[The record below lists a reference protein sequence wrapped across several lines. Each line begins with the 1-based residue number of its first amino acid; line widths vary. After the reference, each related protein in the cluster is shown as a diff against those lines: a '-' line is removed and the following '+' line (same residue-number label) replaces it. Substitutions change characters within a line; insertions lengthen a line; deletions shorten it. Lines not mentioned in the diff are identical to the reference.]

1 MHLTYNKL
9 LLFNMSKLFV
19 ISAPSGAGK
28 TTLIKSLLEDS
39 SKRNLKL
46 GISCTTRSKRKN
58 EINGE
63 SYLFKTKEEFQAMVE
78 KEELLESAEVFGN
91 FYGTP
96 RKWVEKHLN
105 KDINIILELDW
116 QGEKQIKEN
125 YPDAVSIFILPPSL
139 EDLRE
144 RLNKRNQDSESD
156 IKKRLA
162 QAKIEIINGCSFD
175 KIIINDNFE
184 SAIKDLIC
192 IIDLDKEIPKE
203 RQELAN
209 NSLNQLLDQ

>member
-28 TTLIKSLLEDS
+28 TTLIESLLEHS
-39 SKRNLKL
+39 SKRNLRL
-46 GISCTTRSKRKN
+46 GISCTTRLKRKN
-58 EINGE
+58 ETNGE
-63 SYLFKTKEEFQAMVE
+63 SYFFKTKEEFQEMSE

-96 RKWVEKHLN
+96 RKWVEEQLN
-105 KDINIILELDW
+105 KDIDIILELDW

-144 RLNKRNQDSESD
+144 RLNKRNQDSEGD

-175 KIIINDNFE
+175 KIIINDDFE
-184 SAIKDLIC
+184 AAVKDLIF
-192 IIDLDKEIPKE
+192 IIYLDKKIPRE
-203 RQELAN
+203 RQELVN

>member
-1 MHLTYNKL
+1 
-9 LLFNMSKLFV
+9 MSKLFV

-28 TTLIKSLLEDS
+28 TTLIESLLEHS
-39 SKRNLKL
+39 SKRNLRL

-58 EINGE
+58 ETNGE
-63 SYLFKTKEEFQAMVE
+63 SYFFKTKEEFQEMSE

-96 RKWVEKHLN
+96 RKWVEEQLN
-105 KDINIILELDW
+105 KDIDIILELDW

-125 YPDAVSIFILPPSL
+125 YPDAISIFILPPSL

-144 RLNKRNQDSESD
+144 RLNKRNQDSEDD

-175 KIIINDNFE
+175 KIIINDDFE
-184 SAIKDLIC
+184 AAVKDLIF

-203 RQELAN
+203 RQELVK

>member
-1 MHLTYNKL
+1 MTYNKL
-9 LLFNMSKLFV
+9 LLFIMSKLFV

-28 TTLIKSLLEDS
+28 TTLIESLLEHS
-39 SKRNLKL
+39 SKRNLRL

-58 EINGE
+58 ETNGE
-63 SYLFKTKEEFQAMVE
+63 SYFFKTKEEFQEMSE

-96 RKWVEKHLN
+96 RKWVEEQLN
-105 KDINIILELDW
+105 KDIDIILELDW

-144 RLNKRNQDSESD
+144 RLNKRNQDSED
-156 IKKRLA
+156 NIKKRLA

-175 KIIINDNFE
+175 KIIINDDFE
-184 SAIKDLIC
+184 AAVKDLIF
-192 IIDLDKEIPKE
+192 IIDLNKEIPKE
-203 RQELAN
+203 RQELVN

>member
-63 SYLFKTKEEFQAMVE
+63 SYLFKTKEEFQEMVE

-203 RQELAN
+203 RQERAN

>member
-1 MHLTYNKL
+1 
-9 LLFNMSKLFV
+9 MSKLFV

-28 TTLIKSLLEDS
+28 TTLIESLLEHS
-39 SKRNLKL
+39 SKRNLRL

-58 EINGE
+58 ETNGE
-63 SYLFKTKEEFQAMVE
+63 SYFFKTKEEFQEMSE

-96 RKWVEKHLN
+96 RKWVEEQLN
-105 KDINIILELDW
+105 KDIDIILELDW

-144 RLNKRNQDSESD
+144 RLNKRNQDSEDD

-184 SAIKDLIC
+184 AAVKDLIF

-203 RQELAN
+203 RQKLVN

>member
-28 TTLIKSLLEDS
+28 TTLIESLLEHS
-39 SKRNLKL
+39 SKRNLRL

-58 EINGE
+58 ETNGE
-63 SYLFKTKEEFQAMVE
+63 SYFFKTKEEFQEMSE

-96 RKWVEKHLN
+96 RKWVEEQLK
-105 KDINIILELDW
+105 KDIDIILELDW

-144 RLNKRNQDSESD
+144 RLNKRNQDSEDD

-175 KIIINDNFE
+175 KIIINDDFE
-184 SAIKDLIC
+184 AAVKDLIF
-192 IIDLDKEIPKE
+192 IIDLDKEILKE
-203 RQELAN
+203 RQELVK

>member
-1 MHLTYNKL
+1 
-9 LLFNMSKLFV
+9 MSKLFV

-28 TTLIKSLLEDS
+28 TTLIESLLEHS
-39 SKRNLKL
+39 SKRNLRL

-58 EINGE
+58 ETNGE
-63 SYLFKTKEEFQAMVE
+63 SYFFKTKEEFQEMSE

-96 RKWVEKHLN
+96 RKWVEEQLN
-105 KDINIILELDW
+105 KDIDIILELDW

-144 RLNKRNQDSESD
+144 RLNKRNQDSEDD

-175 KIIINDNFE
+175 KIIINDDFE
-184 SAIKDLIC
+184 AAVKDLIF

-203 RQELAN
+203 RQELVN
-209 NSLNQLLDQ
+209 KSLNQLLDQ

>member
-1 MHLTYNKL
+1 
-9 LLFNMSKLFV
+9 MSKLFV

-28 TTLIKSLLEDS
+28 TTLIESLLEHS
-39 SKRNLKL
+39 SKRNLRL

-58 EINGE
+58 ETNGE
-63 SYLFKTKEEFQAMVE
+63 SYFFKTKEEFQEMSE
-78 KEELLESAEVFGN
+78 KQELLESAEVFGN

-96 RKWVEKHLN
+96 RKWVEEQLN
-105 KDINIILELDW
+105 KDIDIILELDW

-144 RLNKRNQDSESD
+144 RLNKRNQDSED
-156 IKKRLA
+156 NIKKRLA

-175 KIIINDNFE
+175 KIIINDDFE
-184 SAIKDLIC
+184 AAVKDLIF
-192 IIDLDKEIPKE
+192 IIDLNKEIPKE
-203 RQELAN
+203 RQELVN

>member
-1 MHLTYNKL
+1 
-9 LLFNMSKLFV
+9 MSKLFV

-28 TTLIKSLLEDS
+28 TTLIESLLEHS
-39 SKRNLKL
+39 SKRNLRL
-46 GISCTTRSKRKN
+46 GISCTTRTKRKN
-58 EINGE
+58 ETNGE
-63 SYLFKTKEEFQAMVE
+63 SYFFKTKEEFQEMSE

-96 RKWVEKHLN
+96 RKWVEEQLN
-105 KDINIILELDW
+105 KDIDIILELDW

-144 RLNKRNQDSESD
+144 RLNKRNQDSEDD

-175 KIIINDNFE
+175 KIIINDDFE
-184 SAIKDLIC
+184 AAVKDLIF

-203 RQELAN
+203 RQELVK

>member
-28 TTLIKSLLEDS
+28 TTLIESLLEHS
-39 SKRNLKL
+39 SKRNLRL

-58 EINGE
+58 ETNGE
-63 SYLFKTKEEFQAMVE
+63 SYFFKTKEEFQEMSE

-96 RKWVEKHLN
+96 RKWVEEQLN
-105 KDINIILELDW
+105 KDIDIILELDW

-144 RLNKRNQDSESD
+144 RLNKRNQDSEDD

-175 KIIINDNFE
+175 KIIINDDFE
-184 SAIKDLIC
+184 AAVKDLIF

-203 RQELAN
+203 RQKLVN

>member
-1 MHLTYNKL
+1 
-9 LLFNMSKLFV
+9 MSKLFV

-28 TTLIKSLLEDS
+28 TTLIKSLLEHT
-39 SKRNLKL
+39 SKRNLRL

-58 EINGE
+58 ETNGE
-63 SYLFKTKEEFQAMVE
+63 SYFFKTTEEFQEMSE

-96 RKWVEKHLN
+96 RKWVEEQLN
-105 KDINIILELDW
+105 KDIDIILELDW

-125 YPDAVSIFILPPSL
+125 YPGAVSIFILPPSL

-144 RLNKRNQDSESD
+144 RLNKRNQDSDDD

-184 SAIKDLIC
+184 AAVKDLIF

-203 RQELAN
+203 RQKLVD

>member
-28 TTLIKSLLEDS
+28 TTLIESLLEHS
-39 SKRNLKL
+39 SKRNLRL

-58 EINGE
+58 ETNGE
-63 SYLFKTKEEFQAMVE
+63 SYFFKTKEEFQEMSE

-96 RKWVEKHLN
+96 RKWVEEQLN
-105 KDINIILELDW
+105 KDIDIILELDW

-144 RLNKRNQDSESD
+144 RLNKRNQDSEDD

-175 KIIINDNFE
+175 KIIINDDFE
-184 SAIKDLIC
+184 AAVKDLIF
-192 IIDLDKEIPKE
+192 IIDLDKEILKE
-203 RQELAN
+203 RQELVK

>member
-1 MHLTYNKL
+1 
-9 LLFNMSKLFV
+9 MSKLFV

-28 TTLIKSLLEDS
+28 TTLIESLLEHS
-39 SKRNLKL
+39 SKRNLRL

-58 EINGE
+58 ETNGE
-63 SYLFKTKEEFQAMVE
+63 SYFFKTKEEFQEMSE

-96 RKWVEKHLN
+96 RKWVEEQLN
-105 KDINIILELDW
+105 KDIDIILELDW

-144 RLNKRNQDSESD
+144 RLNKRNQDSEDD

-175 KIIINDNFE
+175 KIIINDDFE
-184 SAIKDLIC
+184 AAVKDLIFF
-192 IIDLDKEIPKE
+192 IDLDKEILKE
-203 RQELAN
+203 RQELVK

>member
-1 MHLTYNKL
+1 
-9 LLFNMSKLFV
+9 MSKLFV

-28 TTLIKSLLEDS
+28 TTLIESLLEHS

-58 EINGE
+58 ETNGE
-63 SYLFKTKEEFQAMVE
+63 SYFFKTKEEFKEMSE
-78 KEELLESAEVFGN
+78 NEELLESAEVFGN

-96 RKWVEKHLN
+96 RKWVEEQLN
-105 KDINIILELDW
+105 KGIDIILELDW
-116 QGEKQIKEN
+116 QGEKQIKEE

-144 RLNKRNQDSESD
+144 RLNKRNQDSEDD

-175 KIIINDNFE
+175 KIIINDDFE
-184 SAIKDLIC
+184 AAVKDLIF
-192 IIDLDKEIPKE
+192 IIDLDKEILKE
-203 RQELAN
+203 RQELVK

>member
-1 MHLTYNKL
+1 
-9 LLFNMSKLFV
+9 MSKLFV

-28 TTLIKSLLEDS
+28 TTLIESLLEHS
-39 SKRNLKL
+39 SKRNLRL

-58 EINGE
+58 ETNGE
-63 SYLFKTKEEFQAMVE
+63 SYFFKTKEEFQEMSE
-78 KEELLESAEVFGN
+78 KQELLESAEVFGN

-96 RKWVEKHLN
+96 KKWVEEQLN
-105 KDINIILELDW
+105 KDIDIILELDW

-144 RLNKRNQDSESD
+144 RLNKRNQDSED
-156 IKKRLA
+156 NIKKRLA

-175 KIIINDNFE
+175 KIIINDDFE
-184 SAIKDLIC
+184 AAVKDLIF

-203 RQELAN
+203 RQELVN

>member
-1 MHLTYNKL
+1 MTYNKL

-28 TTLIKSLLEDS
+28 TTLIESLLEHS
-39 SKRNLKL
+39 SKRNLRL

-58 EINGE
+58 ETNGE
-63 SYLFKTKEEFQAMVE
+63 SYFFKTKEEFQEMSE
-78 KEELLESAEVFGN
+78 KQELLESAEVFGN

-96 RKWVEKHLN
+96 KKWVEEQLN
-105 KDINIILELDW
+105 KDIDIILELDW

-144 RLNKRNQDSESD
+144 RLNKRNQDSED
-156 IKKRLA
+156 NIKKRLA

-175 KIIINDNFE
+175 KIIINDDFE
-184 SAIKDLIC
+184 AAVKDLIF
-192 IIDLDKEIPKE
+192 IIDLDKEILKE
-203 RQELAN
+203 RQELVN

>member
-1 MHLTYNKL
+1 
-9 LLFNMSKLFV
+9 MSKLFV

-28 TTLIKSLLEDS
+28 TTLIESLLEHS
-39 SKRNLKL
+39 SKRNLRL

-58 EINGE
+58 ETNGE
-63 SYLFKTKEEFQAMVE
+63 SYFFKTKEEFQEMSE

-96 RKWVEKHLN
+96 RKWVEEQLN
-105 KDINIILELDW
+105 KDIDIILELDW

-144 RLNKRNQDSESD
+144 RLNKRNQDSEDD

-175 KIIINDNFE
+175 KIIINDDFE
-184 SAIKDLIC
+184 AALKDLIF
-192 IIDLDKEIPKE
+192 IIDLNKEIPKE
-203 RQELAN
+203 RQELVN

>member
-1 MHLTYNKL
+1 
-9 LLFNMSKLFV
+9 MSKLFV

-28 TTLIKSLLEDS
+28 TTLIKSLLEHS
-39 SKRNLKL
+39 SKRNLRL

-58 EINGE
+58 ETNGE
-63 SYLFKTKEEFQAMVE
+63 SYFFKTKEEFQEMSE

-96 RKWVEKHLN
+96 RKWVEEQLN
-105 KDINIILELDW
+105 KDIDIILELDW

-144 RLNKRNQDSESD
+144 RLNKRNQDSEDD

-175 KIIINDNFE
+175 KIIINDDFE
-184 SAIKDLIC
+184 AAVKDLIF
-192 IIDLDKEIPKE
+192 IIDLDKEIPQE
-203 RQELAN
+203 RQELVK

>member
-1 MHLTYNKL
+1 
-9 LLFNMSKLFV
+9 MSKLFV

-28 TTLIKSLLEDS
+28 TTLIESLLEHS
-39 SKRNLKL
+39 SKRNLRL

-58 EINGE
+58 ETNGE
-63 SYLFKTKEEFQAMVE
+63 SYFFKTKEEFQEMSE

-96 RKWVEKHLN
+96 RKWVEEQLN
-105 KDINIILELDW
+105 KDIDIILELDW

-144 RLNKRNQDSESD
+144 RLNKRNQDSED
-156 IKKRLA
+156 NIKKRLA

-175 KIIINDNFE
+175 KIIINDDFE
-184 SAIKDLIC
+184 AAVKDLIF
-192 IIDLDKEIPKE
+192 IIDLDKEILKE
-203 RQELAN
+203 RQELVK

>member
-28 TTLIKSLLEDS
+28 TTLIESLLEHS
-39 SKRNLKL
+39 SKRNLRL

-58 EINGE
+58 ETNGE
-63 SYLFKTKEEFQAMVE
+63 SYFFKTKEEFQEMSK

-96 RKWVEKHLN
+96 RKWVEEQLN
-105 KDINIILELDW
+105 KDIDIILELDW

-144 RLNKRNQDSESD
+144 RLNKRNQDSEDD

-175 KIIINDNFE
+175 KIIINDDFE
-184 SAIKDLIC
+184 AAVKDLIF
-192 IIDLDKEIPKE
+192 IIDLDREISKE
-203 RQELAN
+203 RQELVK